1 MSAPAVSDR
10 PAQANQAEQADRLVE
25 IDLATVEKLPVLAR
39 LLEGVEGPALDLGSG
54 LGYYAR
60 RLFQGP
66 AGPAVVADLDVSA
79 LAFAGRRV
87 HPCQADARHLP
98 FPDATF
104 GAVLLAD
111 VLEHCPEDAPV
122 LAEIARVLR
131 PGGRLVLSVPSIEW
145 GFADF
150 LPYLSFLGIA
160 SVHDQEGPE
169 RHYTE
174 GYTHRGLAAKLQA
187 AGLEVVEQREIL
199 RLGPKLLLDGLAL
212 VHLLVEKLGPAK
224 RTSWTWGSLVA
235 APPPGLRLYRRL
247 FPAVKAVRRGL
258 EIVSPRKGFE
268 LVAAARKPL

>member
-1 MSAPAVSDR
+1 MKAPSGDR
-10 PAQANQAEQADRLVE
+10 SSQDGEAGRPDEIADRLVE
-25 IDLATVEKLPVLAR
+25 IDLATVEKLPVLSR
-39 LLEGVEGPALDLGSG
+39 LLAGVEGPSLDLGSG

-60 RLFQGP
+60 QLFAGP
-66 AGPAVVADLDVSA
+66 AGPAVVADLDLSA
-79 LAFAGRRV
+79 LSFAGRRV

-111 VLEHCPEDAPV
+111 VLEHCPEDEPV
-122 LAEIARVLR
+122 LAEIARILR
-131 PGGRLVLSVPSIEW
+131 PGGRLVLSVPSLEW

-150 LPYLSFLGIA
+150 LPFLGVA

-174 GYTHRGLAAKLQA
+174 GYTHQGLAAKLQG
-187 AGLEVVEQREIL
+187 AGLEVIEQREIL

-224 RTSWTWGSLVA
+224 RTAWTWGTLVA

-258 EIVSPRKGFE
+258 EVLSPKRGFE
-268 LVAAARKPL
+268 LVAAARKPA